1 MTNRFLHVAAWTVTI
16 LSLPCAAAYAVLG
29 ALYVTEGQGLHPW
42 VAAGMTVGCVW
53 LGWFASGVAD
63 DTDSQRR

>member
-1 MTNRFLHVAAWTVTI
+1 MTDRFWHVAAWTVTI

-42 VAAGMTVGCVW
+42 IAAGMTVLCVG
-53 LGWFASGVAD
+53 LGWFASGFAD
-63 DTDSQRR
+63 ETDSQRR